1 MKKKIIVTVLF
12 ILMYMLLISC
22 NSCTSSSAQ
31 PSNDT
36 LQYEMQ
42 DTILKYRADS
52 VSGIQRDLVAINYRD
67 LTPQNDTQKK
77 VVIKKEIKQMEAD
90 TTWRLRRDS
99 MHQKSDKTE
108 RTIKQQQKVLDSMI
122 VVKKK

>member
-67 LTPQNDTQKK
+67 VTPQNDTQKK

-99 MHQKSDKTE
+99 MHQKLDKTE

>member
-77 VVIKKEIKQMEAD
+77 VVIKKEIKQMEVD

-99 MHQKSDKTE
+99 MHQKLDKTE

>member
-99 MHQKSDKTE
+99 MHQKLDKTE